1 MSSSLASGRRGRRA
15 TTDETSARD
24 RGRARR
30 CAGKV
35 ADDDEA
41 GGRRRNRDAGP
52 SGESGRPRDGLRIRE
67 RLDADAIPCWEE
79 STRATKWRR
88 RDLAATR
95 LLLVLGG
102 DGSLMRAAQLTAPRD
117 IPVVAVSLGRLGFL
131 AELTPENAVDLL
143 PQFLAGNYWLDR
155 RLMLEVTVA
164 RQMAPRDRARGERCR
179 RDEPEAVAR
188 ARCHLAPWMMP
199 RVTTFV
205 ADAFIVSTPTG
216 STAYNLAAHGPIVA
230 PWTQTMILTPVAP
243 HLSSIDSLVISSD
256 ARVTLNAS
264 SREGAVL
271 TSDGQ
276 LDIAARRP
284 AISVHIRALAV
295 IRSRWRA
302 SIRAI
307 TSTRRSSAG

>member
-1 MSSSLASGRRGRRA
+1 MTKRA
-15 TTDETSARD
+15 GVGAIGMLVHPGNPAARETAR
-24 RGRARR
+24 
-30 CAGKV
+30 
-35 ADDDEA
+35 
-41 GGRRRNRDAGP
+41 
-52 SGESGRPRDGLRIRE
+52 RIRE

-79 STRATKWRR
+79 STRATDVAESR
-88 RDLAATR
+88 LAATR

-155 RLMLEVTVA
+155 RIMLEVTVA
-164 RQMAPRDRARGERCR
+164 HADGTTQTVLAANDAVVTNPKPSRVLDITLTV
-179 RDEPEAVAR
+179 DEAA
-188 ARCHLAPWMMP
+188 
-199 RVTTFV
+199 VTTFV

-243 HLSSIDSLVISSD
+243 HLSSIDTLVISSD

-276 LDIAARRP
+276 LDIP
-284 AISVHIRALAV
+284 LVTGDLVHICASRHTLALARV
-295 IRSRWRA
+295 NPRNHFYRTLVSRLIRREQWTTDVPGSV
-302 SIRAI
+302 
-307 TSTRRSSAG
+307 

>member
-1 MSSSLASGRRGRRA
+1 MTKRA
-15 TTDETSARD
+15 GVGAIGMLVHPENPAARETA
-24 RGRARR
+24 
-30 CAGKV
+30 
-35 ADDDEA
+35 E
-41 GGRRRNRDAGP
+41 
-52 SGESGRPRDGLRIRE
+52 RIRE
-67 RLDADAIPCWEE
+67 RLDADGIACWEE
-79 STRATKWRR
+79 STRATEIAEAH
-88 RDLAATR
+88 LAATR

-164 RQMAPRDRARGERCR
+164 RADGTTETVLAAN
-179 RDEPEAVAR
+179 DAVVTHPKPSRVLDVTCTVDDA
-188 ARCHLAPWMMP
+188 A
-199 RVTTFV
+199 VTTFV
-205 ADAFIVSTPTG
+205 ADAFIVATPTG

-243 HLSSIDSLVISSD
+243 HLSSIDTLVISSD

-276 LDIAARRP
+276 LDIALN
-284 AISVHIRALAV
+284 SGDLVHIRGSRHTLALARV
-295 IRSRWRA
+295 NPRNHFYRTLVSRLIRREQWNANVPSGA
-302 SIRAI
+302 
-307 TSTRRSSAG
+307 

>member
-1 MSSSLASGRRGRRA
+1 MAKRA
-15 TTDETSARD
+15 GVGAIGMLVHPQNPAARETA
-24 RGRARR
+24 A
-30 CAGKV
+30 
-35 ADDDEA
+35 
-41 GGRRRNRDAGP
+41 
-52 SGESGRPRDGLRIRE
+52 RIRE
-67 RLDADAIPCWEE
+67 RLLADAIPCWEE
-79 STRATKWRR
+79 STRAT
-88 RDLAATR
+88 DTDISETHLAATR

-164 RQMAPRDRARGERCR
+164 RADGTSTTVLAAN
-179 RDEPEAVAR
+179 DAVVTNPKPSRVLDITCAVDD
-188 ARCHLAPWMMP
+188 AA
-199 RVTTFV
+199 VTTFV

-243 HLSSIDSLVISSD
+243 HLSSIDSLIISSD
-256 ARVTLNAS
+256 ARVTLVAS

-276 LDIAARRP
+276 IDVPLASGDV
-284 AISVHIRALAV
+284 VHICASQHTLALARV
-295 IRSRWRA
+295 NPRNHFYATLVSRLIRREQWGSNA
-302 SIRAI
+302 PSG
-307 TSTRRSSAG
+307 S

>member
-1 MSSSLASGRRGRRA
+1 VAKRA
-15 TTDETSARD
+15 GVGAIGMLVHPQNPAARETA
-24 RGRARR
+24 A
-30 CAGKV
+30 
-35 ADDDEA
+35 
-41 GGRRRNRDAGP
+41 
-52 SGESGRPRDGLRIRE
+52 RIRE
-67 RLDADAIPCWEE
+67 RLEADAISCWEE
-79 STRATKWRR
+79 STRAT
-88 RDLAATR
+88 DVSEAHLAATR

-155 RLMLEVTVA
+155 RLMLEVTVVRA
-164 RQMAPRDRARGERCR
+164 DGTTETVLAANDAVVTNPKPSRVLDITCAVDDAP
-179 RDEPEAVAR
+179 
-188 ARCHLAPWMMP
+188 
-199 RVTTFV
+199 VTTFV

-243 HLSSIDSLVISSD
+243 HLSSIDSLIISSD
-256 ARVTLNAS
+256 ARVTLLAS

-276 LDIAARRP
+276 LDVPLATGDV
-284 AISVHIRALAV
+284 VHICASRHTLALARV
-295 IRSRWRA
+295 NPRNHFYATLVSRLIRREQWGTNAPSG
-302 SIRAI
+302 S
-307 TSTRRSSAG
+307 

>member
-1 MSSSLASGRRGRRA
+1 MTRRTGVGAIGMLVHPQNPAAR
-15 TTDETSARD
+15 ETAARI
-24 RGRARR
+24 RARLE
-30 CAGKV
+30 
-35 ADDDEA
+35 ADD
-41 GGRRRNRDAGP
+41 
-52 SGESGRPRDGLRIRE
+52 
-67 RLDADAIPCWEE
+67 IPCWEE
-79 STRATKWRR
+79 STRAT
-88 RDLAATR
+88 DLSETHLAATR

-131 AELTPENAVDLL
+131 AELTPENAVEML

-164 RQMAPRDRARGERCR
+164 RADGTTETVLAANDAVVTNPKPSRILDISCAVDDAP
-179 RDEPEAVAR
+179 
-188 ARCHLAPWMMP
+188 
-199 RVTTFV
+199 VTTFV

-243 HLSSIDSLVISSD
+243 HLSSIDSLIISSD
-256 ARVTLNAS
+256 ARVTLVAS

-276 LDIAARRP
+276 LDIP
-284 AISVHIRALAV
+284 LVSGDVVHICASPHTLSLARV
-295 IRSRWRA
+295 NPRNHFYATLVSRLIRREQWGTNAPS
-302 SIRAI
+302 
-307 TSTRRSSAG
+307 GV

>member
-1 MSSSLASGRRGRRA
+1 MAKRA
-15 TTDETSARD
+15 GVGAIGMLVHPENPAARETA
-24 RGRARR
+24 
-30 CAGKV
+30 
-35 ADDDEA
+35 
-41 GGRRRNRDAGP
+41 
-52 SGESGRPRDGLRIRE
+52 LRIRE

-79 STRATKWRR
+79 STRATEVAEAR
-88 RDLAATR
+88 LAATR

-164 RQMAPRDRARGERCR
+164 RADGTSETVLAAN
-179 RDEPEAVAR
+179 DAVVTNPKPSRVLDITLTVDDA
-188 ARCHLAPWMMP
+188 A
-199 RVTTFV
+199 VTTFV

-243 HLSSIDSLVISSD
+243 HLSSIDTLVISSD

-276 LDIAARRP
+276 LDMPFATGDV
-284 AISVHIRALAV
+284 VHICASRYTLALARV
-295 IRSRWRA
+295 NPRNHFYPTLVSRLIRREQWTTNA
-302 SIRAI
+302 TGGA
-307 TSTRRSSAG
+307 

>member
-1 MSSSLASGRRGRRA
+1 MAKRA
-15 TTDETSARD
+15 GVGAIGMLVHPENPAARETAQ
-24 RGRARR
+24 
-30 CAGKV
+30 
-35 ADDDEA
+35 
-41 GGRRRNRDAGP
+41 
-52 SGESGRPRDGLRIRE
+52 RIRE
-67 RLDADAIPCWEE
+67 RLDADAISCWEE
-79 STRATKWRR
+79 STRATEVAESR
-88 RDLAATR
+88 LAATR

-164 RQMAPRDRARGERCR
+164 RMDGTSQTVLAAND
-179 RDEPEAVAR
+179 AVVTNPKPSRVIDVTLTVDGA
-188 ARCHLAPWMMP
+188 A
-199 RVTTFV
+199 VTTFV

-243 HLSSIDSLVISSD
+243 HLSSIDTLVISSD

-276 LDIAARRP
+276 LDIP
-284 AISVHIRALAV
+284 LVTGDLVHICASRYTLALARV
-295 IRSRWRA
+295 NPRNHFYRTLVSRLIRREQW
-302 SIRAI
+302 
-307 TSTRRSSAG
+307 TTDVPGSA

>member
-1 MSSSLASGRRGRRA
+1 MAKRA
-15 TTDETSARD
+15 GVGAIGMLVHPENPAARETA
-24 RGRARR
+24 
-30 CAGKV
+30 
-35 ADDDEA
+35 
-41 GGRRRNRDAGP
+41 
-52 SGESGRPRDGLRIRE
+52 LRIRE
-67 RLDADAIPCWEE
+67 RLDADAIPWWEE
-79 STRATKWRR
+79 STRATEVSEAY
-88 RDLAATR
+88 LAATR

-164 RQMAPRDRARGERCR
+164 RADGTSETVLAAN
-179 RDEPEAVAR
+179 DAVVTNPKPSRVIDVTLMVDDA
-188 ARCHLAPWMMP
+188 A
-199 RVTTFV
+199 VTTFV

-243 HLSSIDSLVISSD
+243 HLSSIDTLVISSD

-276 LDIAARRP
+276 LDIP
-284 AISVHIRALAV
+284 LVTGDLVHIRGSRYTLALARV
-295 IRSRWRA
+295 NPRNHFYRTLVSRLIRREQWTTDA
-302 SIRAI
+302 TGGA
-307 TSTRRSSAG
+307 

>member
-1 MSSSLASGRRGRRA
+1 MAKRA
-15 TTDETSARD
+15 GVGAIGMLVHPQNPAAQETA
-24 RGRARR
+24 A
-30 CAGKV
+30 
-35 ADDDEA
+35 
-41 GGRRRNRDAGP
+41 
-52 SGESGRPRDGLRIRE
+52 RIRE
-67 RLDADAIPCWEE
+67 RLAADAIPCWEE
-79 STRATKWRR
+79 STRAT
-88 RDLAATR
+88 DTDISETHLAATR

-164 RQMAPRDRARGERCR
+164 RADGTSTTVLAANDAVVTNPKPSRVLDVTCAVDDAP
-179 RDEPEAVAR
+179 
-188 ARCHLAPWMMP
+188 
-199 RVTTFV
+199 VTTFV

-243 HLSSIDSLVISSD
+243 HLSSIDSLIISSD
-256 ARVTLNAS
+256 ARVTLVAS

-276 LDIAARRP
+276 IDVPLASGDV
-284 AISVHIRALAV
+284 VHICASRHTLALARV
-295 IRSRWRA
+295 NPRNHFYATLVSRLIRREQWGSNA
-302 SIRAI
+302 PSG
-307 TSTRRSSAG
+307 S

>member
-1 MSSSLASGRRGRRA
+1 MTKRA
-15 TTDETSARD
+15 GVGAIGMLVHPENPAARETA
-24 RGRARR
+24 
-30 CAGKV
+30 
-35 ADDDEA
+35 
-41 GGRRRNRDAGP
+41 
-52 SGESGRPRDGLRIRE
+52 LRIRE

-79 STRATKWRR
+79 STRATEVAEAR
-88 RDLAATR
+88 LAATR

-164 RQMAPRDRARGERCR
+164 RADGTSQTVLAAND
-179 RDEPEAVAR
+179 AVVTN
-188 ARCHLAPWMMP
+188 PKP
-199 RVTTFV
+199 SRVLDITLTVDDAAVTSFV

-243 HLSSIDSLVISSD
+243 HLSSIDTLVISSD

-276 LDIAARRP
+276 LDIP
-284 AISVHIRALAV
+284 LVTGDLVHIRGSRYTLALARV
-295 IRSRWRA
+295 NPRNHFYRTLVSRLIRREQWTTDA
-302 SIRAI
+302 TGGA
-307 TSTRRSSAG
+307 

>member
-1 MSSSLASGRRGRRA
+1 MAKRA
-15 TTDETSARD
+15 GVGAIGMLVHPENPAARET
-24 RGRARR
+24 
-30 CAGKV
+30 AG
-35 ADDDEA
+35 
-41 GGRRRNRDAGP
+41 
-52 SGESGRPRDGLRIRE
+52 RIRE

-79 STRATKWRR
+79 STRATEVVEAK
-88 RDLAATR
+88 LAATR

-131 AELTPENAVDLL
+131 AELTPANAVDLL

-164 RQMAPRDRARGERCR
+164 RADGTSETVLAAN
-179 RDEPEAVAR
+179 DAVVTNPKPSRVIDVTLTVDDA
-188 ARCHLAPWMMP
+188 A
-199 RVTTFV
+199 VTTFV

-243 HLSSIDSLVISSD
+243 HLSSIDTLVISSD

-276 LDIAARRP
+276 LDIP
-284 AISVHIRALAV
+284 LVTGDLVHIRGSRYTLALARV
-295 IRSRWRA
+295 NPRNHFYRTLVSRLIRREQWTTDA
-302 SIRAI
+302 TGGA
-307 TSTRRSSAG
+307 

>member
-1 MSSSLASGRRGRRA
+1 MAKRA
-15 TTDETSARD
+15 GVGAIGMLVHPQNPAARETA
-24 RGRARR
+24 A
-30 CAGKV
+30 
-35 ADDDEA
+35 
-41 GGRRRNRDAGP
+41 
-52 SGESGRPRDGLRIRE
+52 RIRE
-67 RLDADAIPCWEE
+67 RLEADAIPCWEE
-79 STRATKWRR
+79 STRAT
-88 RDLAATR
+88 DTDISETHLAATR

-164 RQMAPRDRARGERCR
+164 RADGTTQTVLAAND
-179 RDEPEAVAR
+179 AVVTNPKPSRVLDVTCTVDDA
-188 ARCHLAPWMMP
+188 A
-199 RVTTFV
+199 VTTFV

-243 HLSSIDSLVISSD
+243 HLSSIDSLIISSD
-256 ARVTLNAS
+256 ARVTLVAS

-276 LDIAARRP
+276 IDVPLGSGDVVR
-284 AISVHIRALAV
+284 ISASQYTLALARV
-295 IRSRWRA
+295 NPRNHFYATLVSRLIRREQWGTNAPTGS
-302 SIRAI
+302 
-307 TSTRRSSAG
+307 

>member
-1 MSSSLASGRRGRRA
+1 MAKRA
-15 TTDETSARD
+15 GVGAIGMLVHPENPAARETA
-24 RGRARR
+24 
-30 CAGKV
+30 
-35 ADDDEA
+35 
-41 GGRRRNRDAGP
+41 
-52 SGESGRPRDGLRIRE
+52 LRIRE

-79 STRATKWRR
+79 STRATEVAEAY
-88 RDLAATR
+88 LAATR

-164 RQMAPRDRARGERCR
+164 RADGTSQTVLAAND
-179 RDEPEAVAR
+179 AVVTNPKPSRVLDITLTVDDA
-188 ARCHLAPWMMP
+188 A
-199 RVTTFV
+199 VTTFV

-243 HLSSIDSLVISSD
+243 HLSSIDTLVISSD

-276 LDIAARRP
+276 LDIP
-284 AISVHIRALAV
+284 LVTGDLVHIRGSRYTLALARV
-295 IRSRWRA
+295 NPRNHFYRTLVSRLIRREQWTTDA
-302 SIRAI
+302 TGGA
-307 TSTRRSSAG
+307 

>member
-1 MSSSLASGRRGRRA
+1 MTKRA
-15 TTDETSARD
+15 GVGAIGMLVHPQNPAARETAQ
-24 RGRARR
+24 
-30 CAGKV
+30 
-35 ADDDEA
+35 
-41 GGRRRNRDAGP
+41 
-52 SGESGRPRDGLRIRE
+52 RIRE

-79 STRATKWRR
+79 STRAT
-88 RDLAATR
+88 DVAEMHLASTR

-164 RQMAPRDRARGERCR
+164 RADGTRTTVLAANDAVVTNPKPSRVLDISCSVDDAP
-179 RDEPEAVAR
+179 
-188 ARCHLAPWMMP
+188 
-199 RVTTFV
+199 VTTFV

-256 ARVTLNAS
+256 ARVTLVAS
-264 SREGAVL
+264 SRESAVL

-276 LDIAARRP
+276 LDVPLGAGDV
-284 AISVHIRALAV
+284 VHICASPHTLALARV
-295 IRSRWRA
+295 NPRNHFYATLVSRLIRREQWGTNAPSG
-302 SIRAI
+302 S
-307 TSTRRSSAG
+307 

>member
-1 MSSSLASGRRGRRA
+1 MTKRA
-15 TTDETSARD
+15 GVGAIGMLVHPQNPAARETA
-24 RGRARR
+24 A
-30 CAGKV
+30 
-35 ADDDEA
+35 
-41 GGRRRNRDAGP
+41 
-52 SGESGRPRDGLRIRE
+52 RIRE
-67 RLDADAIPCWEE
+67 RLEADTIPCWEE
-79 STRATKWRR
+79 STRAT
-88 RDLAATR
+88 DADISEAHLAATR

-164 RQMAPRDRARGERCR
+164 RADGTTETALAANDVVVTNPKPSRVLDITCAVDDAP
-179 RDEPEAVAR
+179 
-188 ARCHLAPWMMP
+188 
-199 RVTTFV
+199 VTTFV

-216 STAYNLAAHGPIVA
+216 STAYNLAARGPIVA

-243 HLSSIDSLVISSD
+243 HLSSIDTLVISSD
-256 ARVTLNAS
+256 ARVTLIAT

-276 LDIAARRP
+276 LDVPLA
-284 AISVHIRALAV
+284 SGDVVHVCASRHTLALARV
-295 IRSRWRA
+295 NPRNHFYATLVSRLIRREQWGTNAPSG
-302 SIRAI
+302 S
-307 TSTRRSSAG
+307 

>member
-1 MSSSLASGRRGRRA
+1 MMAKRA
-15 TTDETSARD
+15 GVGAIGMLVHPQNPAARETA
-24 RGRARR
+24 A
-30 CAGKV
+30 
-35 ADDDEA
+35 
-41 GGRRRNRDAGP
+41 
-52 SGESGRPRDGLRIRE
+52 RIRE

-79 STRATKWRR
+79 STRAT
-88 RDLAATR
+88 DVSEAHLAATR

-164 RQMAPRDRARGERCR
+164 RADGTSETVLAAN
-179 RDEPEAVAR
+179 DAVVTNPKPSRVLDITCAVDD
-188 ARCHLAPWMMP
+188 AA
-199 RVTTFV
+199 VTTFV

-243 HLSSIDSLVISSD
+243 HLSSIDSLIISSD
-256 ARVTLNAS
+256 ARVTLVAS

-276 LDIAARRP
+276 LDVPLAGGDV
-284 AISVHIRALAV
+284 VHICASPHTLALARV
-295 IRSRWRA
+295 NPRNHFYATLVSRLIRREQWGTNAPSG
-302 SIRAI
+302 S
-307 TSTRRSSAG
+307 

>member
-1 MSSSLASGRRGRRA
+1 MAKRA
-15 TTDETSARD
+15 GVGAIGMLVHPENPAARETA
-24 RGRARR
+24 
-30 CAGKV
+30 
-35 ADDDEA
+35 
-41 GGRRRNRDAGP
+41 
-52 SGESGRPRDGLRIRE
+52 LRIRE
-67 RLDADAIPCWEE
+67 RLDADAIPWWEE
-79 STRATKWRR
+79 STRATEVSEAY
-88 RDLAATR
+88 LAATR

-164 RQMAPRDRARGERCR
+164 RADGTSETVLAAN
-179 RDEPEAVAR
+179 DAVVTNPKPSRVLDVTLTVDDA
-188 ARCHLAPWMMP
+188 A
-199 RVTTFV
+199 VTTFV

-243 HLSSIDSLVISSD
+243 HLSSIDTLVISSD

-276 LDIAARRP
+276 LDIP
-284 AISVHIRALAV
+284 LVTGDLVHIRGSRYTLALARV
-295 IRSRWRA
+295 NPRNHFYRTLVSRLIRREQWTTDA
-302 SIRAI
+302 TGGA
-307 TSTRRSSAG
+307 

>member
-1 MSSSLASGRRGRRA
+1 MAKRA
-15 TTDETSARD
+15 GVGAIGMLVHPQNPAARETA
-24 RGRARR
+24 A
-30 CAGKV
+30 
-35 ADDDEA
+35 
-41 GGRRRNRDAGP
+41 
-52 SGESGRPRDGLRIRE
+52 RIRE
-67 RLDADAIPCWEE
+67 RLAADAIPCWEE
-79 STRATKWRR
+79 STRAT
-88 RDLAATR
+88 DTDISETHLAATR

-117 IPVVAVSLGRLGFL
+117 IPVVAVSLGRLGVL

-164 RQMAPRDRARGERCR
+164 RADGTSTTVLAANDAVVTNPKPSRVLDVTCAVDDAP
-179 RDEPEAVAR
+179 
-188 ARCHLAPWMMP
+188 
-199 RVTTFV
+199 VTTFV

-243 HLSSIDSLVISSD
+243 HLSSIDSLIISSD
-256 ARVTLNAS
+256 ARVTLVAS

-276 LDIAARRP
+276 IDVPLASGDV
-284 AISVHIRALAV
+284 VHICASRHTLALARV
-295 IRSRWRA
+295 NPRNHFYATLVSRLIRREQWGSNA
-302 SIRAI
+302 PSG
-307 TSTRRSSAG
+307 S

>member
-1 MSSSLASGRRGRRA
+1 MMAKRA
-15 TTDETSARD
+15 GVGAIGMLVHPQNPAARETA
-24 RGRARR
+24 A
-30 CAGKV
+30 
-35 ADDDEA
+35 
-41 GGRRRNRDAGP
+41 
-52 SGESGRPRDGLRIRE
+52 RIRE
-67 RLDADAIPCWEE
+67 RLDADAIPCWEK
-79 STRATKWRR
+79 STRAT
-88 RDLAATR
+88 DVSEVHLAATR

-164 RQMAPRDRARGERCR
+164 RADGTSETVLAAN
-179 RDEPEAVAR
+179 DAVVTNPKPSRVLDITCAVDD
-188 ARCHLAPWMMP
+188 AA
-199 RVTTFV
+199 VTTFV

-243 HLSSIDSLVISSD
+243 HLSSIDSLIISSD
-256 ARVTLNAS
+256 ARVTLVAS

-276 LDIAARRP
+276 LDVPLA
-284 AISVHIRALAV
+284 SGDVVHICASRHTLALARV
-295 IRSRWRA
+295 NPRNHFYATLVSRLIRREQWGTNAPSG
-302 SIRAI
+302 S
-307 TSTRRSSAG
+307 

>member
-1 MSSSLASGRRGRRA
+1 MTTRGSA
-15 TTDETSARD
+15 NAIGMLVHPENPAAQETAR
-24 RGRARR
+24 
-30 CAGKV
+30 
-35 ADDDEA
+35 
-41 GGRRRNRDAGP
+41 
-52 SGESGRPRDGLRIRE
+52 RIRE
-67 RLDADAIPCWEE
+67 HLDADAIPCWEE
-79 STRATKWRR
+79 STRVTDVAESV
-88 RDLAATR
+88 LAMTR

-155 RLMLEVTVA
+155 RLMLEVTVRRA
-164 RQMAPRDRARGERCR
+164 DGTTQMALAANDAVVTNPRPSRVLDITC
-179 RDEPEAVAR
+179 AVDD
-188 ARCHLAPWMMP
+188 AP
-199 RVTTFV
+199 VTTFV

-230 PWTQTMILTPVAP
+230 PWTKTMILTPVAP

-256 ARVTLNAS
+256 ARVTLRAW

-276 LDIAARRP
+276 MDIPLAQGDE
-284 AISVHIRALAV
+284 VHICGSRHTLALARV
-295 IRSRWRA
+295 NPRNHFYATLVSRLIRREQWNTNA
-302 SIRAI
+302 P
-307 TSTRRSSAG
+307 AGS

>member
-1 MSSSLASGRRGRRA
+1 MTKRA
-15 TTDETSARD
+15 GVGAIGMLVHPENPAARETAQ
-24 RGRARR
+24 
-30 CAGKV
+30 
-35 ADDDEA
+35 
-41 GGRRRNRDAGP
+41 
-52 SGESGRPRDGLRIRE
+52 RIRE
-67 RLDADAIPCWEE
+67 RLEADAIPCWEE
-79 STRATKWRR
+79 STRATEVAEAN
-88 RDLAATR
+88 LAATR

-131 AELTPENAVDLL
+131 AELTPANAVDLL

-164 RQMAPRDRARGERCR
+164 RADGTAQTVLAAND
-179 RDEPEAVAR
+179 AVVTNPKPSRVLDVTCAVDDVV
-188 ARCHLAPWMMP
+188 
-199 RVTTFV
+199 VTTFV

-243 HLSSIDSLVISSD
+243 HLSSIDTLVISAD

-276 LDIAARRP
+276 LDIALATGDV
-284 AISVHIRALAV
+284 VHICASRHTLALARV
-295 IRSRWRA
+295 HPRNHFYQTLVSRLIRREQWSTDATGA
-302 SIRAI
+302 S
-307 TSTRRSSAG
+307 